1 MGHRSVFFLLA
12 VLLISTCTGCQSTY
26 YAVWEKLGKEKRHL
40 LKEQVQDTRAEQAQA
55 SEEFKDVLTRIQE
68 LYGFDGGDLE
78 KYYNKLQ
85 SDYEACA
92 RRAESV
98 DERIQSVDR
107 IAKDLF
113 KEWGAEIKEISNPQF
128 RAKSRA
134 SLSEAEARYARLHR
148 SMTAARTKMTP
159 VLTSLRDY
167 VLYLK
172 HNLNAQAV
180 GALKQEIGS
189 IEAEVD
195 DLIAEIRKSI
205 SEADDFIKNF
215 D

>member
-1 MGHRSVFFLLA
+1 MGHRSALFLITVF
-12 VLLISTCTGCQSTY
+12 LISTCAGCQSTY
-26 YAVWEKLGKEKRHL
+26 YTVWEKLGKEKRHL

-55 SEEFKDVLTRIQE
+55 SEEFKDVLTRIKE
-68 LYGFDGGDLE
+68 LYTFDGGDLE

-85 SDYEACA
+85 SDYEACTE
-92 RRAESV
+92 RAESI

-128 RAKSRA
+128 RAKSRL
-134 SLSEAEARYARLHR
+134 SLSEAETRYARLHR

-159 VLTSLRDY
+159 VLRSLRDY

-215 D
+215 E